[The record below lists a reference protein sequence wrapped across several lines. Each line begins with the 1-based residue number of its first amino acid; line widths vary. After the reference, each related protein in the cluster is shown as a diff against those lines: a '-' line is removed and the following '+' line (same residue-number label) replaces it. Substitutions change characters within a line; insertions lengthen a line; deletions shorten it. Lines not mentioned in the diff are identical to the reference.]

1 MPDAA
6 QVAVFDVLARKK
18 TRAVLDA
25 CWQSRGP
32 GPSAHTLR
40 RELGTGTGQ
49 AIRRLVD
56 LQIIDADPCC
66 EVRNVYLW
74 KIVSAAR
81 TLPAGDQFFDIA
93 CNPARCALLKKLS
106 AGPVKRDGLH
116 KKVGRT
122 SSWASQT
129 LDALRKLQLLH
140 SERNEETV
148 RLEDREQVLWIFLL
162 VDQLLMD
169 VHAAAYQ
176 RHLRDRGLH
185 HKLAHWAPEDD
196 QLPSRRRV
204 TRQAWHPAGTQIQAE
219 HVDHPVGTYEALVSD
234 QLQELVT
241 DGFAANASLV
251 GAYPATNVQVEVFD
265 TETSQTR
272 TLTADLWSR
281 RFGLEAQDLRSAPPH
296 LPQPHAIASRVL
308 DWAAQSAT

>member
-1 MPDAA
+1 MACAA

-25 CWQSRGP
+25 CWQTRGS

-40 RELGTGTGQ
+40 RELGAGTEPG
-49 AIRRLVD
+49 IRRLVD
-56 LQIIDADPCC
+56 LQLIDADPCC
-66 EVRNVYLW
+66 EVRSVYLW
-74 KIVSAAR
+74 KIVSAVR
-81 TLPAGDQFFDIA
+81 RLPAGDQFFDIA
-93 CNPARCALLKKLS
+93 RNPARCALLKKLI

-116 KKVGRT
+116 NTVGRT

-129 LDALRKLQLLH
+129 LDALRKLQLLR

-176 RHLRDRGLH
+176 RNLSKRGRH
-185 HKLAHWAPEDD
+185 HKLADWAPEDD
-196 QLPSRRRV
+196 QLLSRRRV
-204 TRQAWHPAGTQIQAE
+204 TRRAWHPAVTLIQAE

-251 GAYPATNVQVEVFD
+251 GAYPATNVQVDVFD
-265 TETSQTR
+265 TDTSQTR

-281 RFGLEAQDLRSAPPH
+281 RFGLGAEDLRSAPPH
-296 LPQPHAIASRVL
+296 LPQPHVIASRVL
-308 DWAAQSAT
+308 DWAAQSAM